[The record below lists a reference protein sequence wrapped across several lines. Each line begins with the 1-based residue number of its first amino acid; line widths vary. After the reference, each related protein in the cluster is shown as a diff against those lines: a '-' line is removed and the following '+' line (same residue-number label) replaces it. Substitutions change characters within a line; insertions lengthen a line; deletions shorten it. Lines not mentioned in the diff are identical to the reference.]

1 MKDYESKI
9 GTNYGEINRFDH
21 MNDNLND
28 RNVMI
33 KKLIVSKKE
42 VDYLE

>member
-1 MKDYESKI
+1 MSILGDLITDDKI
-9 GTNYGEINRFDH
+9 RN
-21 MNDNLND
+21 

-42 VDYLE
+42 VDLFE